1 MLMTLNRLTGMPVV
15 YGGEKIGLVERAVP
29 DQAAGCLRG
38 IVVRNGLRS
47 AGWIPASGLEW
58 IGERC
63 VAVQQPPLSLPSR
76 LSQPVCHVCLTDG
89 RLVGQVADHIL
100 ASDTYRIAALEVSP
114 GPLYRLLGRNSY
126 ARDYRFEKDRVLV
139 QQLLSWAQLNR
150 LLEEE

>member
-1 MLMTLNRLTGMPVV
+1 MLTTLNRLTGMPVV

-29 DQAAGCLRG
+29 DQAAGCLCG
-38 IVVRNGLRS
+38 LVMRNGLRA
-47 AGWIPASGLEW
+47 AGWIPASAVKW
-58 IGERC
+58 VGEKC
-63 VAVQQPPLSLPSR
+63 VAADQPPLPLPAGLSR
-76 LSQPVCHVCLTDG
+76 PVCHVCLTDG

-100 ASDTYRIAALEVSP
+100 SGTTYRIVALEVSP